1 MNFPPPFH
9 GESTW
14 LSRPPV
20 LPFVNAS
27 TYAGSVIVMRA
38 APRISTNV
46 IGMNS
51 PKNVRR
57 KTRML
62 GVSAGSLQL

>member
-1 MNFPPPFH
+1 MNLPPPFH
-9 GESTW
+9 GESTL

-20 LPFVNAS
+20 LPSANAS
-27 TYAGSVIVMRA
+27 TYAGSVMVMSA
-38 APRISTNV
+38 APRISTNE

-51 PKNVRR
+51 PKNVRM
-57 KTRML
+57 KTRAL